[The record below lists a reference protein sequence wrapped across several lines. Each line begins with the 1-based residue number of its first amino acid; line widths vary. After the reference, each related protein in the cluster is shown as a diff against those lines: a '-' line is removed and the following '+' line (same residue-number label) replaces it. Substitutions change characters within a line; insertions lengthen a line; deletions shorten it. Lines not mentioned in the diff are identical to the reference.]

1 MKNRSGYLLNLD
13 KKHLWHPFTQMS
25 DWQAHDQLIIERG
38 DGVYLYDTDGNKYL
52 DGVSSLW
59 VTVHGHN
66 KKALNQAIKKQ
77 LDKVAHS
84 SLLGLGNVPSSELA
98 AELIKIAPKGLARV
112 FYSDD
117 GSTAVEIALK
127 IAFQYW
133 QNTKYETR
141 NSKSRCP
148 DRDPDITQS
157 KILMSSGQMR
167 NSKPA
172 LPAGRSKTKFVTFV
186 NAYHGD
192 TIGSVSVGGIDLFH
206 KIYKPLLFKSLKVP
220 MGDSRALEALLKKRH
235 NEIAAVIMEP
245 LVQAA
250 AGMLMMPKGFL
261 RQARRLCTKYNVLLI
276 CDEVATGF
284 GRTGKMFAC
293 EHERVSPDIM
303 CVAKGL
309 TGGYLPVA
317 ATLTTEKIY
326 KAFLGRP
333 EENRTFF
340 HGHTFTG
347 NPLGCAAALA
357 SLKLF
362 KQDRLLDNIK
372 KNIRLLERE
381 LLDFYK
387 LPHVAEVRQGGT
399 MVGIEL
405 AGYPARLRMGHRV
418 ILEARQRG
426 AILRPLGD
434 VIVLMPP
441 LSITQDELRHLLD
454 ITYQSIEAATLEPL
468 RL

>member
-1 MKNRSGYLLNLD
+1 M
-13 KKHLWHPFTQMS
+13 
-25 DWQAHDQLIIERG
+25 
-38 DGVYLYDTDGNKYL
+38 
-52 DGVSSLW
+52 
-59 VTVHGHN
+59 HGHR
-66 KKALNQAIKKQ
+66 KKELDQAVKKQ
-77 LDKVAHS
+77 LAKVAHS
-84 SLLGLGNVPSSELA
+84 TLLGLGNVPSIELA
-98 AELIKIAPKGLARV
+98 AELVKLAPQGLTRV

-117 GSTAVEIALK
+117 GSTAAEIALK
-127 IAFQYW
+127 MAFQYW
-133 QNTKYETR
+133 QNHKSQITNNKQNPNNKY
-141 NSKSRCP
+141 
-148 DRDPDITQS
+148 
-157 KILMSSGQMR
+157 
-167 NSKPA
+167 
-172 LPAGRSKTKFVTFV
+172 KTKFVTFV

-206 KIYKPLLFKSLKVP
+206 KIYKPLLFKSLKAP
-220 MGDSRALEALLKKRH
+220 MGDARALEALLKQRH
-235 NEIAAVIMEP
+235 NEIAAIVMEP

-250 AGMLMMPKGFL
+250 AGMLTMPKGFL
-261 RQARRLCTKYNVLLI
+261 RKARQLCTKYNVLLI

-293 EHERVSPDIM
+293 EHEGISPDLM

-333 EENRTFF
+333 EEDKIFF

-362 KQDRLLDNIK
+362 KTEKLLSNVR
-372 KNIRLLERE
+372 KNIQLLERVLPE
-381 LLDFYK
+381 FYK
-387 LPHVAEVRQGGT
+387 LTHVGEIRQCGT

-405 AGYPARLRMGHRV
+405 AGYPAKLRMGHRV
-418 ILEARQRG
+418 ILEARKRG

-441 LSITQDELRHLLD
+441 LSIKQDELKRLLE
-454 ITYQSIEAATLEPL
+454 ITYQSIKAASGSGSFTNRE
-468 RL
+468 

>member
-1 MKNRSGYLLNLD
+1 MKNESKHLLNLD
-13 KKHLWHPFTQMS
+13 KKHLWHPFTQMR
-25 DWQAHDQLIIERG
+25 DWQAHDQLVIERG
-38 DGVYLYDTDGNKYL
+38 AGIYLYDTGGNKYI

-59 VTVHGHN
+59 VTVHGHQ
-66 KKALNQAIKKQ
+66 KKELNRAIKKQ

-84 SLLGLGNVPSSELA
+84 TLLGLGNVPSIELA
-98 AELIKIAPKGLARV
+98 AELVKIAPKRLNRV

-127 IAFQYW
+127 MAFQFW
-133 QNTKYETR
+133 QQQGARVKGQG
-141 NSKSRCP
+141 SKRK
-148 DRDPDITQS
+148 R
-157 KILMSSGQMR
+157 
-167 NSKPA
+167 
-172 LPAGRSKTKFVTFV
+172 KFVTFTD
-186 NAYHGD
+186 AYHGD

-206 KIYKPLLFKSLKVP
+206 KIYKPLLFKSLKAP
-220 MGDSRALEALLKKRH
+220 MGDSRALEKLLKQRH

-250 AGMLMMPKGFL
+250 AGMLVMPKGFL
-261 RQARRLCTKYNVLLI
+261 RKVRQLCTKYNVLLI

-293 EHERVSPDIM
+293 EYEGVAPDLM

-333 EENRTFF
+333 EEDKTFF

-362 KQDRLLDNIK
+362 KQEKLLDNVQR
-372 KNIRLLERE
+372 NIRLLEDE
-381 LLDFYK
+381 LLEFYK
-387 LPHVAEVRQGGT
+387 LAHVGEIRQCGT

-405 AGYPARLRMGHRV
+405 VGYPAKLRMGHRV
-418 ILEARQRG
+418 ILEARKRG

-441 LSITQDELRHLLD
+441 LSIKQDELKSLLN
-454 ITYQSIEAATLEPL
+454 ITYDSIKAVSEL
-468 RL
+468 

>member
-1 MKNRSGYLLNLD
+1 MKKKTNYLLKLD
-13 KKHLWHPFTQMS
+13 KKHIWHPFTQMQ
-25 DWQAHDQLIIERG
+25 DWQANGQLIIERG
-38 DGVYLYDTDGNKYL
+38 DGVYLYDTEGNKYI

-59 VTVHGHN
+59 VTVHGHR
-66 KKALNQAIKKQ
+66 KKELNRAIKEQ
-77 LDKVAHS
+77 LDRVAHS
-84 SLLGLGNVPSSELA
+84 TLLGLGNVPATELA
-98 AELIKIAPKGLARV
+98 AELVKIAPKGLNRV

-133 QNTKYETR
+133 QNTKYEARNTKQAR
-141 NSKSRCP
+141 NSKF
-148 DRDPDITQS
+148 
-157 KILMSSGQMR
+157 
-167 NSKPA
+167 
-172 LPAGRSKTKFVTFV
+172 KTKFVTFV

-206 KIYKPLLFKSLKVP
+206 KIYKPLLFKSLKAP
-220 MGDSRALEALLKKRH
+220 MGDSRALEELLKKRH
-235 NEIAAVIMEP
+235 KEIAAVIMEP

-261 RQARRLCTKYNVLLI
+261 KQARQLCTKYDVLLI

-293 EHERVSPDIM
+293 AHERVSPDIM

-333 EENRTFF
+333 EENKTFF

-362 KQDRLLDNIK
+362 KTERLLGNVQ
-372 KNIRLLERE
+372 KNIRLLEEE
-381 LLDFYK
+381 LPEFYK
-387 LPHVAEVRQGGT
+387 LTHVGEIRQCGT

-405 AGYPARLRMGHRV
+405 VGYPAKLRLGHRV
-418 ILEARQRG
+418 ILEARRRG

-441 LSITQDELRHLLD
+441 LSIKQDELKQLLD
-454 ITYQSIEAATLEPL
+454 ITYRSIESTT
-468 RL
+468 